1 MHEMTKPLA
10 RYEDDADLDERLKS
24 IIHDDDPMSAY
35 MKKKKQKETGVP
47 SM

>member
-1 MHEMTKPLA
+1 MKYTRSLA
-10 RYEDDADLDERLKS
+10 RYENDADLDERLKS

-35 MKKKKQKETGVP
+35 MKKKKQKEAGTP